1 MHTTEWLNWTE
12 WKDSTSRK
20 SDKSPLAT
28 RKEVKDYIQKQISV
42 FRYNKSVQSHS
53 PVQLFVTRGLQ
64 HARPPCP
71 APTPGVYSDSCPFSQ
86 WCHSTVSCSVDP
98 FSSHLQSFPAT
109 GSFQMSHFFALG
121 GQSIGVSAS
130 ASDIIG

>member
-20 SDKSPLAT
+20 HDKSPLAT
-28 RKEVKDYIQKQISV
+28 RKEVKDYIKKQISV
-42 FRYNKSVQSHS
+42 FKYSKSVQSHS
-53 PVQLFVTRGLQ
+53 PVQLFATRGLQ

-71 APTPGVYSDSCPFSQ
+71 TPTPGVYSDSCPFSQ
-86 WCHSTVSCSVDP
+86 WCHSTISCSVVP

-109 GSFQMSHFFALG
+109 GSFQMSQFFASG
-121 GQSIGVSAS
+121 GQSIVVSAS